1 MRMALMP
8 SETAVPGRVRA
19 TGGKASPFD
28 FVGRMSAIVAVL
40 SVAPA
45 TARAMLPAGLDLA
58 AQDLTPG
65 RHPLVLIM
73 GEQSDVRP
81 RLLPLGAE
89 YREAIVAL
97 PFVELR
103 ERGAPRGPFCY
114 CPRLFLDR
122 RLPILAGRL
131 LYAYAKRRAVIR
143 MTAASYSI
151 AERAGGD
158 PLLEAHFR
166 ISGAAV
172 EAPWRGAAMLFDLPV
187 VSRAANG
194 WRYSFADFGLDRAVL
209 QPVELHLA
217 IHRPFVPGL
226 PVGEFVIAGT
236 AGSPSSA
243 FRISTDWRLAGPWA
257 RRCPRSAS
265 AGTRTALGP

>member
-1 MRMALMP
+1 MHMALMP
-8 SETAVPGRVRA
+8 SETAVPTRERV
-19 TGGKASPFD
+19 TGSQWSPFD
-28 FVGRMSAIVAVL
+28 FVGRMTAIVAIL
-40 SVAPA
+40 AIAPA

-58 AQDLTPG
+58 AQHLTPRQ

-73 GEQSDVRP
+73 GQQSDVRL

-89 YREAIVAL
+89 YREAILAL

-131 LYAYAKRRAVIR
+131 LYAYAKRRAAIR

-151 AERAGGD
+151 AERAGAD

-166 ISGAAV
+166 ITGEAV
-172 EAPWRGAAMLFDLPV
+172 EAPWGGAAMFDLPV
-187 VSRAANG
+187 ISRAPHA
-194 WRYSFADFGLDRAVL
+194 WWYSCADVGLERAVL
-209 QPVELHLA
+209 QRVELRLA
-217 IHRPFVPGL
+217 IHRPFAPGL
-226 PVGEFVIAGT
+226 PVGEFVIADA
-236 AGSPSSA
+236 AGAASSA
-243 FRISTDWRLAGPWA
+243 FHMRTNWRLAGPWA
-257 RRCPRSAS
+257 RRSPQPAA
-265 AGTRTALGP
+265 AGSRAAQRR